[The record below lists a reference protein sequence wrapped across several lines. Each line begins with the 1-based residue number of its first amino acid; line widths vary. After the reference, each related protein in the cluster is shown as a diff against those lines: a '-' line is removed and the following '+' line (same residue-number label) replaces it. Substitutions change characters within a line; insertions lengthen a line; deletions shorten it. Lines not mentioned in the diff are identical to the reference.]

1 MNEQKPIIAVGLAS
15 QEFPMLQDVACRDRN
30 GRPFHYLDSAASAL
44 TPESVLRAMDGYYR
58 QYRCNVHRGM
68 YDESAR
74 ATEEYET
81 ARAKVAG
88 LLNATSEEIIF
99 TRGATESL
107 NLVAY
112 KIAPQL
118 GPGDEVVISI
128 MEHHANLVTWQ
139 QFAKQYGFK
148 VKFIS
153 LKDDFTLD
161 IEEARRLIGPQT
173 KVVSVMQIS
182 NALGT
187 VLPLTELRNLARQN
201 GALFVVDAAQSIG
214 HRPVDVKAMD
224 CDFLAFSGHKMYGPT
239 GIGALYGKR
248 EQLNALNPFLYGGDM
263 ILVVTEEDSKW
274 NELPHKFEAGTP
286 NIPGAIGLGAAVDF
300 VTSIGVENIEKHERT
315 LAREALNRLTT
326 VPGLK
331 IYGPSDEGLD
341 RGGVVSFNVEGIHPH
356 DMTDILGGEGVCTR
370 GGHHCAM
377 PLMRRLGL
385 PGTTRASFG
394 LYNCEKDIEALH
406 SAILKAI
413 KTLKA

>member
-1 MNEQKPIIAVGLAS
+1 MNEQEYNIAGLS
-15 QEFPMLQDVACRDRN
+15 RQEFPMLQDAACRDRN

-81 ARAKVAG
+81 SRIKVAG
-88 LLNATSEEIIF
+88 LLNAAPEEIVF

-107 NLVAY
+107 NMVAY
-112 KIAPQL
+112 KLAARL

-148 VKFIS
+148 VRFIG
-153 LKDDFTLD
+153 LRDDFTLD
-161 IEEARRLIGPQT
+161 MDEARRLIGPQT
-173 KVVSVMQIS
+173 KVVSVMHVS

-187 VLPLTELRNLARQN
+187 VLPLGELHDLARQH
-201 GALFVVDAAQSIG
+201 GATVIVDAAQSVG
-214 HRPVDVKAMD
+214 HRPIDVQTMD

-239 GIGALYGKR
+239 GIGVLYGKHER
-248 EQLNALNPFLYGGDM
+248 LDALDPFLYGGDM
-263 ILVVTEEDSKW
+263 ILEVTEEDSKW
-274 NELPHKFEAGTP
+274 NGPPHKFEAGTP
-286 NIPGAIGLGAAVDF
+286 NIAGAIGLGAAVDF
-300 VTSIGVENIEKHERT
+300 VTAVGVENIERHERA
-315 LAREALNRLTT
+315 LARRALSRLAD

-331 IYGPSDEGLD
+331 IYGPTNDELD

-394 LYNCEKDIEALH
+394 LYNGEKDIEALQ